1 MFSIK
6 LPHRTS
12 TRPADQQPLLQKGS
26 GQATGSSSGHA
37 HAELAGRGSPGGA
50 PGAMA
55 PRGAFLKRSDAMSS
69 QAQASA
75 QAAFPGQRL
84 RFATDASVVEGG
96 VKVGQAPVEFG
107 AKGKPTRMSAH
118 RPAAPASAPAPA
130 PPQPQAAQHQEPTRG
145 RFGGLFRSQPAPAEK
160 PAASPPTRPAEAAPA
175 VPPHLR
181 TERTT
186 GQKFSERLS
195 EFMDHCPDAK
205 LRATLGQHAASG
217 NIGQFTKL
225 AAAAMNTAPDRRS
238 FELLQLMLGYV
249 HKMNAANDYSDI
261 RIDIR
266 KR

>member
-1 MFSIK
+1 
-6 LPHRTS
+6 
-12 TRPADQQPLLQKGS
+12 
-26 GQATGSSSGHA
+26 
-37 HAELAGRGSPGGA
+37 
-50 PGAMA
+50 
-55 PRGAFLKRSDAMSS
+55 
-69 QAQASA
+69 
-75 QAAFPGQRL
+75 
-84 RFATDASVVEGG
+84 
-96 VKVGQAPVEFG
+96 
-107 AKGKPTRMSAH
+107 MSAH